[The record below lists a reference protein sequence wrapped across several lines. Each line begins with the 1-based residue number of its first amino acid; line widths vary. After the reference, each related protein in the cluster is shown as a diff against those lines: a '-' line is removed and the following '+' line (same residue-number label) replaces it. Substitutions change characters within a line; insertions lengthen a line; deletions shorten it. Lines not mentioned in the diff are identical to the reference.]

1 MSRVLRVP
9 VLLLL
14 FLSPAPGLSSSG
26 ESAAA
31 AGGLAERIDAYVEPF
46 LADEHLSGQLLVA
59 REGAV
64 LYERSFGM
72 ANFELGVP
80 VTSETRFNVAS
91 ISKPM
96 TGMLALQLVQSGK
109 LAASD
114 PLSKWIPDFP
124 RGDEITLEMLM
135 RHTAGIPHRLT
146 SELEESQPTSAAGMV
161 ELAKGAELLFEPGQ
175 GSAYSS
181 GGYSILARVLELAS
195 GSGYGELIERSI
207 FAPAGM
213 EHSVHPEGD
222 YLIPARADSYLLGPD
237 GGIRNAALKHYS
249 FLVGAGS
256 IYSTPRDLLALQRAL
271 LDGKLGEQAIQNYV
285 RDSSLSWNGRTNG
298 FRAFA
303 DFDGQTGVS
312 VIFAGNLLTG
322 AADRL
327 RADVPR
333 IAAGE
338 AVEVPSRLNLDPV
351 TVPAT
356 VLREYEGVYQLRPG
370 TELELSF
377 DGNSVS
383 LSGWTLIPTSES
395 SFFSPQDYAR
405 ISVVRA
411 ADGTVERLDW
421 AIGDDVYPMPRLGPL
436 PGD

>member
-1 MSRVLRVP
+1 MRRFSGAV
-9 VLLLL
+9 VLLLCL
-14 FLSPAPGLSSSG
+14 ASSLSATEEASPAAGL
-26 ESAAA
+26 E
-31 AGGLAERIDAYVEPF
+31 ERIDAYVEPF

-59 REGAV
+59 RDGEV

-80 VTSETRFNVAS
+80 VRADTRFNVAS

-96 TGMLALQLVQSGK
+96 TGVLALQLVESGK

-114 PLSKWIPDFP
+114 QLSKWIPDFP
-124 RGDEITLEMLM
+124 RGDEITLEMLL

-146 SELEESQPTSAAGMV
+146 TEPEESQPMSAAGMV
-161 ELAKGAELLFEPGQ
+161 ELAKGAQLLFEPGQ
-175 GSAYSS
+175 GNAYSS
-181 GGYSILARVLELAS
+181 GGYSTVARVLELAS
-195 GSGYGELIERSI
+195 GSSYGELIERSI

-213 EHSVHPEGD
+213 SHSVHPEGGR
-222 YLIPARADSYLLGPD
+222 LISARADSYLIGPD
-237 GGIRNAALKHYS
+237 GAIRNAALKHYS

-256 IYSTPRDLLALQRAL
+256 IYSTARDLLALQRAL
-271 LDGKLGEQAIQNYV
+271 LDGKLGQAAIQNYV
-285 RDSSLSWNGRTNG
+285 REGNLSWNGRTNG

-303 DFDGQTGVS
+303 DFDGTTGVS

-322 AADRL
+322 AADLL

-333 IAAGE
+333 IAADE
-338 AVEVPSRLNLDPV
+338 DVAVPSRLNLEAVAVPV
-351 TVPAT
+351 A

-370 TELELSF
+370 TEFELSV
-377 DGNSVS
+377 DGGSMS

-411 ADGTVERLDW
+411 DDGSVEGLDW
-421 AIGDDVYPMPRLGPL
+421 AIGDEVYPMPRLGSL
-436 PGD
+436 PVD